1 MGILIPNT
9 ISKFSKTKNQT
20 KKRPPK
26 VKKNYLESEFK
37 LFGVCFMIFCDLRPP
52 HICFWFLEPQGLFF
66 QFNFLVFFWYIFFG
80 VQLSWKIW
88 YTFLVIKNRNNQVP
102 KWCTKFS
109 LETTLKLEIKEIDIA
124 NLHRSK
130 HFNFEYNFININQ
143 I

>member
-1 MGILIPNT
+1 MFLIFGT
-9 ISKFSKTKNQT
+9 LGTLFS
-20 KKRPPK
+20 
-26 VKKNYLESEFK
+26 VSFLAFWLEGQSTVVLE
-37 LFGVCFMIFCDLRPP
+37 DL
-52 HICFWFLEPQGLFF
+52 I
-66 QFNFLVFFWYIFFG
+66 YI
-80 VQLSWKIW
+80 
-88 YTFLVIKNRNNQVP
+88 LVIKNRNNQVP